1 MYESEEYKIE
11 CWRAAAYGVRLLANA
26 LPLAITVAALALLI
40 QSVLSQ
46 PFTLLC
52 KSEPMHAAAKAPVI
66 ESTGEVSAEE
76 EEKAE
81 MMAPKAE
88 PSKIF
93 QRKEPY

>member
-26 LPLAITVAALALLI
+26 LPFAITVAALAFLI
-40 QSVLSQ
+40 QSILSQ
-46 PFTLLC
+46 PFTLSC
-52 KSEPMHAAAKAPVI
+52 NSEPMHAAAKAAVI
-66 ESTGEVSAEE
+66 KPTGEVSTDE

-88 PSKIF
+88 PSNIF